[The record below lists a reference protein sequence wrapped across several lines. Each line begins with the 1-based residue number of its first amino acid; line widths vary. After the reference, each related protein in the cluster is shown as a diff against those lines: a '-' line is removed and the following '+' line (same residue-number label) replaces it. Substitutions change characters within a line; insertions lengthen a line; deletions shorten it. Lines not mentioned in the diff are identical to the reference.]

1 MKLVLFAKAPVI
13 GGAKTRLAVGVGKVH
28 AWRRHRAMTAVL
40 TRRLQDK
47 RWRTV
52 LAVSPDRA
60 VGRRFP
66 KVWPER
72 LARQPQG
79 GGDLGRRQAQ
89 VFGTGRGPVCV
100 IGTDAPAASRDD
112 IARAFRALRRADAV
126 IGPAEDGGYWLLA
139 LNAPVPPALFD
150 AIRWSHARTRA
161 DLEARL
167 RAFGLERVRYLRR
180 LRDIDVAAD
189 LRPSRR
195 S

>member
-13 GGAKTRLAVGVGKVH
+13 GGAKTRLAAGVGKVH
-28 AWRRHRAMTAVL
+28 AWRRHRAMTASL

-47 RWRTV
+47 RWLTV

-60 VGRRFP
+60 MARRFP

-79 GGDLGRRQAQ
+79 GGDLGVRQAQ
-89 VFGTGRGPVCV
+89 VFGRGRGPLCV
-100 IGTDAPAASRDD
+100 IGTDAPDVTRRD
-112 IARAFRALRRADAV
+112 IGRAFHELKRADAV

-150 AIRWSHARTRA
+150 AIRWSHAQTRA

-167 RAFGLERVRYLRR
+167 RAFGLGRVRYLRC
-180 LRDIDVAAD
+180 LRDIDVAED
-189 LRPSRR
+189 LKRV
-195 S
+195 